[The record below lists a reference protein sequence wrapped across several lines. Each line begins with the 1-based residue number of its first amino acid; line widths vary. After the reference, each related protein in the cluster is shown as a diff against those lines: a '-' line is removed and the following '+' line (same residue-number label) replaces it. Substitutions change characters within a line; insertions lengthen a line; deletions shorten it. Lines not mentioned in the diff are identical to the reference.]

1 MSSQPIYLMLPF
13 VILRNVPLTLRF
25 FSLDKCY
32 NPLASYTQPAGR
44 RRGLIQEHHA
54 LRDH

>member
-44 RRGLIQEHHA
+44 RRGLIQEHHV